1 MCSNISKQ
9 PLRFLNFD
17 GHQRGKMQ
25 NPSQSI
31 PHNWAARFFTVWV
44 GQSFSLFGSA
54 LVQFALVW
62 YLTKETGSA
71 TILATATL
79 VAMLP
84 QIVLGPFVGALVDRW
99 NRRTIMMVADG
110 GIALATI
117 CLIYLFASGNIQIW
131 HIYVIMMIR
140 SLGQAFHFPTMQ
152 ASTSLMVPEKH
163 LTRVSG
169 ANQTL
174 QGAINIIAPPTGAL
188 LLEVLPMQGVL
199 AIDIVTALL
208 AISPLVFISIPQ
220 PPRSDNIPDENGETK
235 PIGFMQDVREGLRYV
250 ASWPGLLGI
259 LIMAT
264 LINFLL
270 TPTSSLM
277 PLLITKHFGL
287 GALEFGL
294 MDSAWGFGVIIG
306 GLILS
311 MWGGFKRKVTTSL
324 MGIIGIGFGI
334 TIVGL
339 TPANMYWLAISGMAL
354 SGIMNPMTNG
364 PLFALVQSNVKPDM
378 QGRVMSLILSAATAM
393 TPLSLLVAGPVSDAI
408 GIRTWFWFGGI
419 SCLLI
424 GIGAFFIPAIMNVET
439 NRNGQADKIEEIS
452 AIATAAD

>member
-1 MCSNISKQ
+1 MK
-9 PLRFLNFD
+9 
-17 GHQRGKMQ
+17 
-25 NPSQSI
+25 NPTQTI
-31 PHNWAARFFTVWV
+31 PHNWAARFFTVWG

-99 NRRTIMMVADG
+99 NRRAIMMIADG
-110 GIALATI
+110 GIAVATI
-117 CLIYLFASGNIQIW
+117 GLIFLFASGNIQIW
-131 HIYVIMMIR
+131 HIYVILMIR
-140 SLGQAFHFPTMQ
+140 SLGQAFHFPAMQ

-163 LTRVSG
+163 LTRISG

-208 AISPLVFISIPQ
+208 AISPLVFIPIPQ
-220 PPRSDNIPDENGETK
+220 PPRSDETADENGEVK
-235 PIGFMQDVREGLRYV
+235 PISFMQDVRKGLRYV
-250 ASWPGLLGI
+250 ASWPGLLSI

-306 GLILS
+306 GLLLS
-311 MWGGFKRKVTTSL
+311 AWGGFRRKVATSM
-324 MGIIGIGFGI
+324 MGIIGIGVGI

-354 SGIMNPMTNG
+354 SGIMNPITNG
-364 PLFALVQSNVKPDM
+364 PLFALVQSTVKPDM
-378 QGRVMSLILSAATAM
+378 QGRVMSLIISAASAM

-419 SCLLI
+419 ICLLM
-424 GIGAFFIPAIMNVET
+424 GVGAFFIPAIMNVE
-439 NRNGQADKIEEIS
+439 NNPNGETDKSEEVQAMAIS
-452 AIATAAD
+452 AD

>member
-1 MCSNISKQ
+1 MKISIK
-9 PLRFLNFD
+9 PL
-17 GHQRGKMQ
+17 
-25 NPSQSI
+25 PY
-31 PHNWAARFFTVWV
+31 NWAARFFTVWG
-44 GQSFSLFGSA
+44 GQAFSLFGSA

-62 YLTKETGSA
+62 YLTKQTGSA
-71 TILATATL
+71 TVLATATL

-84 QIVLGPFVGALVDRW
+84 QIVLGAFVGALVDRW
-99 NRRTIMMVADG
+99 NRRLIMIIADG
-110 GIALATI
+110 GIALATVA
-117 CLIYLFASGNIQIW
+117 LIYLFLSGQVQIW
-131 HIYVIMMIR
+131 HIYLILMIR
-140 SLGQAFHFPTMQ
+140 SLGQAFHFPAMQ

-163 LTRVSG
+163 LTRISG

-174 QGAINIIAPPTGAL
+174 QGAINILAPPTGAL

-208 AISPLVFISIPQ
+208 AISPLLFISIPQ
-220 PPRSDNIPDENGETK
+220 PARSMESEGESGEEK

-250 ASWPGLLGI
+250 ASWPGLLAI

-294 MDSAWGFGVIIG
+294 MDSAWGFGVIVG

-311 MWGGFKRKVTTSL
+311 TWGGFKRKVATSM
-324 MGIIGIGFGI
+324 MGIIGIGIGI

-339 TPANMYWLAISGMAL
+339 TPANMYWLAISSMAFT
-354 SGIMNPMTNG
+354 GIMNPITNG
-364 PLFALVQSNVKPDM
+364 PLFALVQSTVKPDM

-393 TPLSLLVAGPVSDAI
+393 TPLSLMVAGPVSDAI
-408 GIRTWFWFGGI
+408 GIRTWFWFGGVL
-419 SCLLI
+419 CLLM
-424 GIGAFFIPAIMNVET
+424 GIGAFFVPAIMNVEN
-439 NRNGQADKIEEIS
+439 NRNGEANNTDEVQAV
-452 AIATAAD
+452 TVAAD

>member
-1 MCSNISKQ
+1 ME
-9 PLRFLNFD
+9 
-17 GHQRGKMQ
+17 
-25 NPSQSI
+25 NPSQLI
-31 PHNWAARFFTVWV
+31 PHNWAARFFTIWS

-62 YLTKETGSA
+62 YLTRETGSA
-71 TILATATL
+71 TVLATATL

-99 NRRTIMMVADG
+99 NRRIIMMVADG
-110 GIALATI
+110 GIALAT
-117 CLIYLFASGNIQIW
+117 LLLVYLFASGQVQIW
-131 HIYVIMMIR
+131 HIYVIMMVR
-140 SLGQAFHFPTMQ
+140 SLGQAFHYPAMQ

-163 LTRVSG
+163 LTRISG

-188 LLEVLPMQGVL
+188 LLELLPIQGVL
-199 AIDIVTALL
+199 SIDIVTALL

-220 PPRSDNIPDENGETK
+220 PDRNDATADENGEIK
-235 PIGFMQDVREGLRYV
+235 PVGFLQDVREGLRYV
-250 ASWPGLLGI
+250 ASWPGLLAI
-259 LIMAT
+259 LVMAT

-270 TPTSSLM
+270 TPTGSLM

-311 MWGGFKRKVTTSL
+311 AWGGFRRKVATSM
-324 MGIIGIGFGI
+324 MGIIGIGLGI

-339 TPANMYWLAISGMAL
+339 TPANMYWLAISGMAF
-354 SGIMNPMTNG
+354 SGIMNPITNG
-364 PLFALVQSNVKPDM
+364 PLFALVQSTVKPDM
-378 QGRVMSLILSAATAM
+378 QGRVMSLIMSAATAM
-393 TPLSLLVAGPVSDAI
+393 TPLSLMVAGPVSDAI
-408 GIRTWFWFGGI
+408 GIRTWFWFGGVL
-419 SCLLI
+419 CLLM
-424 GIGAFFIPAIMNVET
+424 GVGGFFIPAIMNVEN
-439 NRNGQADKIEEIS
+439 NRNGESDKSDEAKVM
-452 AIATAAD
+452 AIAAD

>member
-1 MCSNISKQ
+1 MKNPIQ
-9 PLRFLNFD
+9 P
-17 GHQRGKMQ
+17 
-25 NPSQSI
+25 I
-31 PHNWAARFFTVWV
+31 PYNWASRFFTVWG
-44 GQSFSLFGSA
+44 GQAFSLFGSA

-62 YLTKETGSA
+62 YLTKQTGSA
-71 TILATATL
+71 TVLATATL

-99 NRRTIMMVADG
+99 NRRLIMMVADG
-110 GIALATI
+110 GIALATLG
-117 CLIYLFASGNIQIW
+117 LIYLFASGGVQIW
-131 HIYVIMMIR
+131 HVYVIMMIR
-140 SLGQAFHFPTMQ
+140 SLGQAFHFPAMQ

-163 LTRVSG
+163 LTRISG

-208 AISPLVFISIPQ
+208 AISPLIFIPIPQ
-220 PPRSDNIPDENGETK
+220 PPRNDKTVDENGETK
-235 PIGFMQDVREGLRYV
+235 SIGFMQDVCEGLHNV

-277 PLLITKHFGL
+277 PLLITKYFGL

-311 MWGGFKRKVTTSL
+311 AWGGSRRKVITSL
-324 MGIIGIGFGI
+324 MGIIGIGLGI

-339 TPANMYWLAISGMAL
+339 TPANMFWLAISGMAFC
-354 SGIMNPMTNG
+354 GIMNPITNG
-364 PLFALVQSNVKPDM
+364 PLFAIVQSSVRPDM
-378 QGRVMSLILSAATAM
+378 QGRVMSLIVSAATAM
-393 TPLSLLVAGPVSDAI
+393 SPLSLLVAGPVSDAI
-408 GIRTWFWFGGI
+408 GIRAWFWFGGVV
-419 SCLLI
+419 CLLI
-424 GIGAFFIPAIMNVET
+424 GIGAFFIPAIMNVES
-439 NRNGQADKIEEIS
+439 NHNGEVTKSDEAQAL
-452 AIATAAD
+452 AVAAD